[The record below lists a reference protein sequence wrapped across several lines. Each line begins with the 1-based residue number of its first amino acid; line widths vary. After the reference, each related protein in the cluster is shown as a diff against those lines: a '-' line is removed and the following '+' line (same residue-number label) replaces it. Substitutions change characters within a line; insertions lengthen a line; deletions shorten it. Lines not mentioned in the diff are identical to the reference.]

1 MFAYLHRILPCYYA
15 LLSILLG
22 LSLAWTFSSV
32 MALYLDSSPA
42 VTQTMTPQQ
51 RAQIRP
57 SQPADNKIILQ
68 RNIFNSSQ
76 THADAAVLKSAP
88 DSNVTRGNSSPTTG
102 QNSLLT
108 DTELAGRP
116 LKTADNMKLIGTIA
130 AQGEVSA
137 ARQNAGMA
145 TLAVIEIN
153 GKTDTYRPGD
163 LIAASSKVVKV
174 ERLRVYIEN
183 SDGSISIL
191 ELESELGSGTSSATA
206 SRTARRPAVPG
217 EGVRQINDTSWHIST
232 ERATQIRS
240 DIGNIVRQ
248 ARVEPVVEQGQTQGF
263 VVKYIQPGT
272 LLTQMG
278 IMRGDVIKRVN
289 DTSLDSPEKGLQ
301 VFQQLREAKT
311 MSLSIERNS
320 TPMTFSY
327 EIR

>member
-22 LSLAWTFSSV
+22 LSLAWAFSSV
-32 MALYLDSSPA
+32 MALYLDASPA
-42 VTQTMTPQQ
+42 VTQTMVQQ
-51 RAQIRP
+51 RTQLRP
-57 SQPADNKIILQ
+57 TPPADNKIILQ

-76 THADAAVLKSAP
+76 VHADTTTATSAP
-88 DSNVTRGNSSPTTG
+88 QTPVTGDTTR
-102 QNSLLT
+102 QNNLLS

-116 LKTADNMKLIGTIA
+116 LKKADNMKLIGTIA
-130 AQGEVSA
+130 AQGDKVV
-137 ARQNAGMA
+137 
-145 TLAVIEIN
+145 TIAVVDVN
-153 GKTDTYRPGD
+153 GKIDIYRPGD
-163 LIAASSKVVKV
+163 LIATNSKVVKV

-183 SDGSISIL
+183 TDGSISIL
-191 ELESELGSGTSSATA
+191 ELETEFSPGTSPATA
-206 SRTARRPAVPG
+206 SRTARSAAAKG
-217 EGVRQINDTSWHIST
+217 EGVRQINDTNWHIST
-232 ERATQIRS
+232 ERAAQIRG

-248 ARVEPVVEQGQTQGF
+248 ARLEPVVEQGQTQGF

-278 IMRGDVIKRVN
+278 IMRGDVIKSVN
-289 DTSLDSPEKGLQ
+289 DTTLDSPEKGLQ

>member
-22 LSLAWTFSSV
+22 LALAWTFSTV
-32 MALYLDSSPA
+32 MALYLDSNPGI
-42 VTQTMTPQQ
+42 TQTLT
-51 RAQIRP
+51 RP
-57 SQPADNKIILQ
+57 STQLKPTPPADNKIILQ

-76 THADAAVLKSAP
+76 VHADTTTPKSDQDFHAVGGNPAAAAG
-88 DSNVTRGNSSPTTG
+88 SNN
-102 QNSLLT
+102 LLT

-116 LKTADNMKLIGTIA
+116 LKKADNMKLIGTIA
-130 AQGEVSA
+130 AQGE
-137 ARQNAGMA
+137 NIA
-145 TLAVIEIN
+145 TLAVVDVNGKIEIC
-153 GKTDTYRPGD
+153 RPGD
-163 LIAASSKVVKV
+163 LIATTSKVVKV

-183 SDGSISIL
+183 VDGSISIL
-191 ELESELGSGTSSATA
+191 ELETELTSDSSRRASA
-206 SRTARRPAVPG
+206 RTAGISAAQSG
-217 EGVRQINDTSWHIST
+217 GVKQINDTSWHIST
-232 ERATQIRS
+232 ERAAQIRA

-278 IMRGDVIKRVN
+278 VKRGDVIKRVN
-289 DTSLDSPEKGLQ
+289 DTALDSPEKGLQ

-311 MSLSIERNS
+311 MSLSIERNA